1 MMTKL
6 FFSVANN
13 LGSPCASAPCF
24 NGGTCKNEGEAFV
37 CTCPRGFS
45 GLKCEV
51 EGRKCGSFKIF
62 GK

>member
-37 CTCPRGFS
+37 CTCPPGYRGAQ
-45 GLKCEV
+45 CQV
-51 EGRKCGSFKIF
+51 EGKNVKNGEIL
-62 GK
+62 